1 MLDARQ
7 LEALAA
13 VIEGGSFA
21 AAAQTL
27 SLTLAAVSLRIK
39 SLESALGQRL
49 LVRGKQMRATPA
61 GQALLAHVRQL
72 RLMEGEL
79 LAGLPGAQLDTQG
92 QARLQSLS
100 VAVNADSLASWF
112 LPGVASALK
121 RHGLLLDVVIDD
133 QDHTHDALASGAVMG
148 CVTTLARPLRG
159 CVAEPLGILRYR
171 CVATPALVES
181 WSEALPHS
189 LLRSPAVIF
198 NRKDALNDAWLAQHF
213 NVRQARYPR
222 HFVPAV
228 DAYDTALALGMGW
241 GMVPEPVLARSD
253 GALREVVPDRP
264 VDVMLYWQ
272 HWARE
277 PLAAQRLTQAIEQA
291 ARSGLLQPD
300 GAASHAP
307 AQV

>member
-92 QARLQSLS
+92 PPRLQSLS

-112 LPGVASALK
+112 LPGVAPALQ

-171 CVATPALVES
+171 CVATPALADS
-181 WSEALPHS
+181 WGEALPHS

-213 NVRQARYPR
+213 DVRQARYPR

-228 DAYDTALALGMGW
+228 DAFEMALALGLGW
-241 GMVPEPVLARSD
+241 GMVPEPVLARS
-253 GALREVVPDRP
+253 GALREVVPGRP

-300 GAASHAP
+300 DAASRAS

>member
-13 VIEGGSFA
+13 VMEGGSFA

-79 LAGLPGAQLDTQG
+79 LAGLPGAQPDAQG
-92 QARLQSLS
+92 QPRLQSLS
-100 VAVNADSLASWF
+100 VAVNADSLTSWF
-112 LPGVASALK
+112 LPGVASALQ

-159 CVAEPLGILRYR
+159 CVAAPLGILRYAERRLAGAAFR
-171 CVATPALVES
+171 CAS
-181 WSEALPHS
+181 GALP
-189 LLRSPAVIF
+189 
-198 NRKDALNDAWLAQHF
+198 
-213 NVRQARYPR
+213 
-222 HFVPAV
+222 
-228 DAYDTALALGMGW
+228 
-241 GMVPEPVLARSD
+241 
-253 GALREVVPDRP
+253 
-264 VDVMLYWQ
+264 
-272 HWARE
+272 
-277 PLAAQRLTQAIEQA
+277 
-291 ARSGLLQPD
+291 
-300 GAASHAP
+300 AP
-307 AQV
+307 FRAGSRCL